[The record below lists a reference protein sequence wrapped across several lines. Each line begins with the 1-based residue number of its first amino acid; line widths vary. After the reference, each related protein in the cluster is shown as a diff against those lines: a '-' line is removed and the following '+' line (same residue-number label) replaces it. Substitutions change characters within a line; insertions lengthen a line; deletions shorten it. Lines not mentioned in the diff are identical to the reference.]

1 MSLNFEYLLIKD
13 NEFKTRLIEFI
24 KKLKFIGGNP
34 VVDEVQIDDLISR
47 IITLEQ
53 VKRDF

>member
-1 MSLNFEYLLIKD
+1 MIFIKD

-24 KKLKFIGGNP
+24 KKLKSIGGNP
-34 VVDEVQIDDLISR
+34 VVDGAQKDDLISR
-47 IITLEQ
+47 IVTLEQ